1 MRKGIVVLLAVVALS
16 LFTTVAVLAQ
26 VPEDDVLSGEQCGM
40 CHPNEHADWASTAHP
55 NSLENL
61 RASGHA
67 AESCLHCMS
76 TDYRYDN
83 TLTVDTAQYGVTC
96 VACHTPHETPGD
108 ANPVIEDVAAL
119 CKDCHNAGLEQGAT
133 AEPGMTLRYT
143 VKEMMGGYGAIGVE
157 GAPSPHDIAC
167 NTCHLEGHLYV
178 PEQSACDTCHGGAAT
193 IEEAGQAVRDF
204 VETTGA
210 IEGLAEGWPAAYTNY
225 TMLANDDSGGIHNPP
240 YAAAIVAAAEAEL
253 QEPPAT
259 TPEPTAEPVATEE
272 PEATEE
278 PAATA
283 EPEATPEPVQLPT
296 AGGVPVDAPTLLVLS
311 GFLTLLGGVGAYIWD
326 RRR

>member
-1 MRKGIVVLLAVVALS
+1 MRRFIVVVLAIVALS

-26 VPEDDVLSGEQCGM
+26 VPEDDVLSGEQCKM
-40 CHPNEHADWASTAHP
+40 CHPNEHADWASTVHP

-61 RASGHA
+61 KATGRA

-76 TDYRYDN
+76 ADFRYDN
-83 TLTVDTAQYGVTC
+83 TLTAETAQYGVTC

-119 CKDCHNAGLEQGAT
+119 CKDCHNAELEEGAT
-133 AEPGMTLRYT
+133 AEAGTTLRHSI
-143 VKEMMGGYGAIGVE
+143 KEMMGGYGAIGVE
-157 GAPSPHDIAC
+157 GSPSAHDVGC
-167 NTCHLEGHLYV
+167 NTCHLEGHKYV

-193 IEEAGQAVRDF
+193 IEEAGAAVRAF

-240 YAAAIVAAAEAEL
+240 YAAAIVAAAETAL
-253 QEPPAT
+253 QEPPAA
-259 TPEPTAEPVATEE
+259 TPEPTAEPA
-272 PEATEE
+272 ATEE

-283 EPEATPEPVQLPT
+283 EPAATPEPVQLPT
-296 AGGVPVDAPTLLVLS
+296 AGGVPVDEPTLLVLS
-311 GFLTLLGGVGAYIWD
+311 GFLTLLGGVGAYLWD